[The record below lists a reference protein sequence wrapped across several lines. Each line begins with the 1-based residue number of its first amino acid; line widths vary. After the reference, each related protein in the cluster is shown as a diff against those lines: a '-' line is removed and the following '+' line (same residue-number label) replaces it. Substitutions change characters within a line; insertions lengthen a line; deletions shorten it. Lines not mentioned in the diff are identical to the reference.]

1 MSDHVDR
8 VLPPDLPAYLVDED
22 RMKELLGMDPA
33 ADLASDDLIAM
44 AAATALIQGYVDRL
58 LVAGTYTERH
68 FGVRIGSLQLLE
80 YPVSGITSL
89 RSVSSADP
97 AASVDITG
105 WRLVRPTGIVLG
117 VWGCEIE
124 AVYDAGYDPMPP
136 DIEAAFVATFKSVR
150 ASLADAAGDSGL
162 ARRVSVTGVGSV
174 EYDYGGGEGSATG
187 AAQPWG
193 LLPATA
199 VAVLNRYR
207 AHGPV
212 GVG

>member
-1 MSDHVDR
+1 MGDHVDR

-22 RMKELLGMDPA
+22 RMKVLLGMDPA
-33 ADLASDDLIAM
+33 EDLTTDDLLAM

-80 YPVSGITSL
+80 YPVSAITSL
-89 RSVSSADP
+89 RSGSNGDP
-97 AASVDITG
+97 AAWPEVTG

-117 VWGCEIE
+117 VWGCDIE
-124 AVYDAGYDPMPP
+124 AVYDAGYDPMPA

-150 ASLADAAGDSGL
+150 TSMADVNGASGL
-162 ARRVSVTGVGSV
+162 AHKVAVTGVGSV
-174 EYDYGGGEGSATG
+174 EYDYGGGSGSATG
-187 AAQPWG
+187 EVQPWG

-199 VAVLNRYR
+199 VALLARYR
-207 AHGPV
+207 AHGPL